1 MRIVTLVVAVLPF
14 LGSCGKPDPYSQVAA
29 KVNGSEIAVEQ
40 LRHAV
45 AAGAAAPGAAKAT
58 PAQVIDAMID
68 EELLAQRAVSL
79 KLDRQ
84 PQVRA
89 ALEAMRTRILAQAY
103 RELLTASEREDPAR
117 VKAFYRENPALFQQ
131 RRIYRLFELSI
142 SARRPDVAALH
153 ARVSRARTL
162 SDVGEWLKS
171 QKIEFTIG
179 AAIKAAEE
187 IPMEVLPRLAAM
199 QDGQIKVIS
208 TAGAISVIHLVQ
220 SQNAPLSEDQ
230 AIPLIEQF
238 LRAPERTKLVAAV
251 LKELRDSADIEYVL
265 DLGVPRPQPAD
276 GKTILRV
283 VRKDASGQTR
293 PMLGSEQNHR
303 MP

>member
-1 MRIVTLVVAVLPF
+1 MRIVTLAVAVLP
-14 LGSCGKPDPYSQVAA
+14 LLWSCGKPDPYSQVAA

-40 LRHAV
+40 LRRAV
-45 AAGAAAPGAAKAT
+45 ATSTAAPGAAKPT

-68 EELLAQRAVSL
+68 EELLAQKALKL

-89 ALEAMRTRILAQAY
+89 TLEAMRTRILAQAY
-103 RELLTASEREDPAR
+103 TQLLAASEREDPAR
-117 VKAFYRENPALFQQ
+117 VKAFYRENPALFRE
-131 RRIYRLFELSI
+131 RRIYRLFELAI
-142 SARRPDVAALH
+142 NAPRLDAAALH

-179 AAIKAAEE
+179 AAIKPAEE

-199 QDGQIKVIS
+199 QDGQIRVIS
-208 TAGAISVIHLVQ
+208 TAGAISVIHLLQ
-220 SQNAPLSEDQ
+220 SQNAPLSEEQ
-230 AIPLIEQF
+230 AIPLIEEF
-238 LRAPERTKLVAAV
+238 LRAPERRKLVAAV

-265 DLGVPRPQPAD
+265 DLGVPRAQKSPDPAS
-276 GKTILRV
+276 V
-283 VRKDASGQTR
+283 
-293 PMLGSEQNHR
+293 LGL
-303 MP
+303 